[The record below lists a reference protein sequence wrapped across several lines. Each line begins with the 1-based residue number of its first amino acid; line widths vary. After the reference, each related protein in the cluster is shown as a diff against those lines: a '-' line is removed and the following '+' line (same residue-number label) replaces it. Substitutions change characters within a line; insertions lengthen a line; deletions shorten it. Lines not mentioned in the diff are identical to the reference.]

1 MIIVKT
7 PFRISLFGGG
17 TDIPSFFRK
26 EGGQVLG
33 FAIKKYCYITIKK
46 LPPFYDHNIRLAYS
60 KIERCKRN
68 SEISHPIMRAALEDF
83 KIENIEIH
91 YDSDLPGQSGVGSSS
106 SCAVGLAHGLLAYK
120 GNKITKEIIA
130 KKAIYWERDYLKEK
144 GGYQDQLFA
153 SYGGFNQIIFNKNG
167 KYNVKK
173 FPITK
178 ELYSELIQRSVLCYL
193 PNKRFSHLTSVE
205 NYLNQEKTIENLIKI
220 KNTVNIAIDLFKSS
234 DINSIG
240 ELLDESWK
248 YKREIPNVSNQ
259 FIDDVYSTAIK
270 NGAIGGKLLG
280 AGKGGFMFFICK
292 KNAKKKLVKSLYPL
306 ITLDIDI
313 DQHGSKLIYSNK

>member
-1 MIIVKT
+1 MLIIKT
-7 PFRISLFGGG
+7 PFRVSLFGGG
-17 TDIPSFFRK
+17 TDVPAFFKK
-26 EGGQVLG
+26 EGGKVLG
-33 FAIKKYCYITIKK
+33 FAIKKYSYITIRK

-60 KIERCKRN
+60 EIERCKRN
-68 SEISHPIMRAALEDF
+68 SEISHPLMRAALEDL
-83 KIENIEIH
+83 KIKNIEIH
-91 YDSDLPGQSGVGSSS
+91 HDSDLPGQSGVGSSS

-120 GNKITKEIIA
+120 GKKITKEIIA

-167 KYNVKK
+167 KYHVKK
-173 FPITK
+173 FPIKK
-178 ELYSELIQRSVLCYL
+178 ELYRELIQQSVLCYL
-193 PNKRFSHLTSVE
+193 PNKRLSHFSSVE
-205 NYLNQEKTIENLIKI
+205 NYLDQKKTIENLIKI

-248 YKREIPNVSNQ
+248 YKREIPSVSNQ
-259 FIDDVYSTAIK
+259 FIDHVYSKAIK

-292 KNAKKKLVKSLYPL
+292 KNAKEKLVKSLYPL

-313 DQHGSKLIYSNK
+313 DQEGSKLIYSNK

>member
-7 PFRISLFGGG
+7 PFRVSLFGGG
-17 TDIPSFFRK
+17 TDIPAFFRK

-33 FAIKKYCYITIKK
+33 FAMKKYCYITIKK
-46 LPPFYDHNIRLAYS
+46 LPTFYDHIIRLSYS

-68 SEISHPIMRAALEDF
+68 SEISHPLMRAALEDF
-83 KIENIEIH
+83 KIKNIEIH

-167 KYNVKK
+167 KFNVKK

-178 ELYSELIQRSVLCYL
+178 ELNRKLIQQSVLCYL
-193 PNKRFSHLTSVE
+193 PNKRFSHLSSVE
-205 NYLNQEKTIENLIKI
+205 NYLDQKKTIENLIKI
-220 KNTVNIAIDLFKSS
+220 KNNSKIAIDLFKSS

-240 ELLDESWK
+240 ELLDESWN
-248 YKREIPNVSNQ
+248 YKRELPYVSNQ
-259 FIDDVYSTAIK
+259 FIDHIYSKAIK

-292 KNAKKKLVKSLYPL
+292 KNEKEKLVKSLCPL

-313 DQHGSKLIYSNK
+313 DQEGSKLIYSNK

>member
-1 MIIVKT
+1 LIIVKT

-46 LPPFYDHNIRLAYS
+46 LPPFYDHIIRLAYS
-60 KIERCKRN
+60 KVERCKRN

-120 GNKITKEIIA
+120 GSKISEEIIA
-130 KKAIYWERDYLKEK
+130 KKAIYWEREYLKEK

-153 SYGGFNQIIFNKNG
+153 SYGGFNQIIFHENG
-167 KYNVKK
+167 NYNVKK
-173 FPITK
+173 FPLTK
-178 ELYSELIQRSVLCYL
+178 ELYRELIQRSVICYL

-205 NYLNQEKTIENLIKI
+205 NYLDQKKTIENLIKI

-240 ELLDESWK
+240 ELLYESWK

-259 FIDDVYSTAIK
+259 FIDDVYSKAIK

-313 DQHGSKLIYSNK
+313 DQHGSKLIYSN